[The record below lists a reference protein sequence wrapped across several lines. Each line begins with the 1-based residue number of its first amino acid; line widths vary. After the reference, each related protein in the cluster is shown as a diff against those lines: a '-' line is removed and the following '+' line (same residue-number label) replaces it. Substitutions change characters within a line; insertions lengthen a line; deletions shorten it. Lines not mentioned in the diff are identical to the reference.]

1 MLTTSVTQSA
11 ASRRS
16 RQRRRRRAAAVSEA
30 ACVLLLI
37 DPAQTHT
44 RPSIACGAR
53 STTTHR
59 VTGGI
64 MENPEQ
70 RGSGPA
76 HRAVPV
82 RTASACPYAQSL
94 TRGQVSGAAVLCSVL
109 SRPQSSPVGYIMHGP
124 STKLPKVSGPG
135 SGPGPG
141 QGSAFTL
148 ERVKSIVNRIVN
160 CNVNPVWGRFT
171 LDFTIYSWPA
181 LPEHKGL

>member
-1 MLTTSVTQSA
+1 M
-11 ASRRS
+11 
-16 RQRRRRRAAAVSEA
+16 
-30 ACVLLLI
+30 I

-44 RPSIACGAR
+44 RPIIACGAR

-64 MENPEQ
+64 VDNPEQ

-109 SRPQSSPVGYIMHGP
+109 SRPQSLPVGYIMLLIHAWPVAQSFRRFPELRICTNSPPEIRLRSGGAGTEP
-124 STKLPKVSGPG
+124 DIPRRFGDGNPNNVPILSTFFKMYPK
-135 SGPGPG
+135 
-141 QGSAFTL
+141 
-148 ERVKSIVNRIVN
+148 
-160 CNVNPVWGRFT
+160 
-171 LDFTIYSWPA
+171 WPLLA
-181 LPEHKGL
+181 R